1 MHNDRSQSVCIFDG
15 AVYCRNRRHLL
26 KTNEQFP
33 DIQCQ
38 DFPPNHWIQYFKS
51 TPWYPTRGTQT
62 RATPHWP
69 VWSTISKMSNRNTK
83 LYFLFWECGKTKE
96 ICRNHVKLFVQ
107 VLKTLHVC
115 VYDLKKSIK
124 MYLNFACI
132 NVILYKY
139 RI

>member
-1 MHNDRSQSVCIFDG
+1 
-15 AVYCRNRRHLL
+15 
-26 KTNEQFP
+26 
-33 DIQCQ
+33 
-38 DFPPNHWIQYFKS
+38 
-51 TPWYPTRGTQT
+51 
-62 RATPHWP
+62 
-69 VWSTISKMSNRNTK
+69 MSNRNTK

-132 NVILYKY
+132 NMLFYINIEYSNLEIQIILYRY
-139 RI
+139 IVFTFV